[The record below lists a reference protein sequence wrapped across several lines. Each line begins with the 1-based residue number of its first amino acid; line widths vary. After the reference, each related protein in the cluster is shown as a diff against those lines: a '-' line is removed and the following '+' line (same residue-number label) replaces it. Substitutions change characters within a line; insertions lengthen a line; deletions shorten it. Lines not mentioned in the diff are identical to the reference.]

1 MDRWTQYLF
10 EQHSEAELRAWAKR
24 LKFFRFFRAFGG
36 HANDGDSL
44 NVVFAYQTTSQL
56 ESCLQ
61 DLGVEVVKFATQ
73 PPQPELWVSYRG
85 DEFARFPSLIKGT
98 TWMKQPG
105 PCKIMDVDAFVWC
118 EADRIRITL
127 SDGYTVSEQN
137 VIDAEKIE
145 TALARLDLERIDPP
159 KDTKNCICPKYHPD
173 YFTS

>member
-56 ESCLQ
+56 ESCLK

-85 DEFARFPSLIKGT
+85 DEFARFPSLVKGT
-98 TWMKQPG
+98 TW
-105 PCKIMDVDAFVWC
+105 
-118 EADRIRITL
+118 
-127 SDGYTVSEQN
+127 
-137 VIDAEKIE
+137 
-145 TALARLDLERIDPP
+145 
-159 KDTKNCICPKYHPD
+159 
-173 YFTS
+173 